1 MVAMDVALFLA
12 GLFALLVG
20 GDALV
25 RGAASLAR
33 SLGISS
39 LVVGLTV
46 VSFGT
51 SAPELAVSLT
61 SATSDSAPLALGNVV
76 GSNIFNVL
84 LVLGL
89 AATFRPL
96 VVRRQLIHFD
106 MPVMASTCVLLVIL
120 SVGGVIGGLAGLL
133 MCALLATYLWWT
145 VRVATKERDADREDV
160 EPGSDIAQEEEDED
174 EGGPSAIALVMIGG
188 SVLLLA
194 TAMSVGRYPS
204 MQSGLLMAAM
214 FGIIVLTA
222 VAARGV
228 NHAFLDLG
236 ITAAGIAT
244 ILLSADCLVEGAVGM
259 ARYMGVSDAVI
270 GLTVVAAGTSLPEAV
285 TSMLASAKGESDLA
299 IGNVVGS
306 NIFNVLCIV
315 GLTAVVM
322 PLPVAPELMRF
333 DYAVMVGVAVGLW
346 WLVWLRKKLR
356 RIDGVVML
364 GCFVAYLAVQVLRV
378 I

>member
-1 MVAMDVALFLA
+1 MNGLDVALFLS
-12 GLFALLVG
+12 GLLALLVG

-33 SLGISS
+33 SLGVSS

-61 SATSDSAPLALGNVV
+61 SAISDSAPLALGNVV

-89 AATFRPL
+89 AATFQPL
-96 VVRRQLIHFD
+96 VVKRQLIHFD
-106 MPVMASTCVLLVIL
+106 MPVMASVCVLLVIV
-120 SVGGVIGGLAGLL
+120 SVGGVIAGPTGLL
-133 MCALLATYLWWT
+133 FCGLLAAYLFWT
-145 VRVATKERDADREDV
+145 VRKAMAGDD
-160 EPGSDIAQEEEDED
+160 EEEACEGEQDVAEANDES
-174 EGGPSAIALVMIGG
+174 GPTGTGIAMVGI
-188 SVLLLA
+188 STLLLA
-194 TAMSVGRYPS
+194 AALSAGHYP
-204 MQSGLLMAAM
+204 GLQGAGLIAAM
-214 FGIIVLTA
+214 FGVLVLSA

-228 NHAFLDLG
+228 SGTAFDLCVTTVG
-236 ITAAGIAT
+236 IGT
-244 ILLSADCLVEGAVGM
+244 IVLSADCLVVGAVGM
-259 ARYMGVSDAVI
+259 ATSIGVSKAVI

-285 TSMLASAKGESDLA
+285 TSMMASAKGEADLA

-315 GLTAVVM
+315 GLTAVVVPM
-322 PLPVAPELMRF
+322 PVAHELMQF

-346 WLVWLRKKLR
+346 WLVWLRKRLR
-356 RIDGVVML
+356 RIDGIMML
-364 GCFVAYLAVQVLRV
+364 ACFVGYMAAQVMRV
-378 I
+378 V